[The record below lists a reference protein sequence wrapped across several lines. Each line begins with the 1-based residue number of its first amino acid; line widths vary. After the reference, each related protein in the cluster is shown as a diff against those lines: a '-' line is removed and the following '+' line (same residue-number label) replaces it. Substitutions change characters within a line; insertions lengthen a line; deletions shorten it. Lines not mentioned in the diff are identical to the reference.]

1 MKKTGELVDS
11 DFVCPTLTHTLFCFA
26 SLVAGDNDDDIFAV
40 TGSKSKH
47 VTGSVV
53 SSLFHLRDQSCFVFP
68 DLSCRAEGTFRFKM
82 SLYELVE

>member
-68 DLSCRAEGTFRFKM
+68 EIGRAH
-82 SLYELVE
+82 V